1 MMSRFE
7 KKTVIKGEGEDF
19 TLKTPPA
26 KTIAKLTSVQT
37 KKQESW
43 GEKET
48 AILVEIEKDIVRHS
62 YPDWPEDDVDGFV
75 ALYFDQIL
83 AKMSV
88 ILGRMTEEEYEEA
101 IKKFE
106 EKIKNQKDQ

>member
-7 KKTVIKGEGEDF
+7 RKTVIKGEGEDF

-26 KTIAKLTSVQT
+26 VVIGKIASLQGKDP
-37 KKQESW
+37 KNW

-48 AILVEIEKDIVRHS
+48 AVLVEVEKEIVKKS
-62 YPDWPEDDVDGFV
+62 YPDWSEDDVDGFV

-83 AKMSV
+83 AKLSIIM
-88 ILGRMTEEEYEEA
+88 GRMTEEEFEA
-101 IKKFE
+101 SIKKLE
-106 EKIKNQKDQ
+106 EKLKNQKVQ